1 MLQLPGSLFPITYKA
16 GMILTNNNNV
26 NVPGQIGMLQRLVCK
41 QGLGIWLH
49 PGAWSDGSAQ
59 Q

>member
-1 MLQLPGSLFPITYKA
+1 MV
-16 GMILTNNNNV
+16 LTHNNNV
-26 NVPGQIGMLQRLVCK
+26 IFPGQIGMLQRLVYK

-49 PGAWSDGSAQ
+49 PGAWGGGSAQ